1 MTKRTD
7 NRTVAK
13 IWATGKGDAQSNNG
27 QFFNRG
33 NLLFSYG
40 HHYVAGYIVPG
51 YYLPKGC
58 VTRDHMTVLVLINA
72 KKVSPT
78 TSKHTSMARQAA
90 ASLAR
95 EIPGSAPVI
104 VDVPDLNTF
113 VNKRLGGGV
122 NLSDESQTK
131 ISADFER
138 ILTSHLER
146 SGVAV
151 PSGLQAIFASNKA
164 SV

>member
-13 IWATGKGDAQSNNG
+13 IWAAGKGDAQSNNG

-33 NLLFSYG
+33 NMLFSYG
-40 HHYVAGYIVPG
+40 THYLAGYIVPDQ
-51 YYLPKGC
+51 YLPEGS
-58 VTRDHMTVLVLINA
+58 VTRDRMTVLVLINA

-78 TSKHTSMARQAA
+78 TGKHTSMARQAA

-95 EIPGSAPVI
+95 EIPGSVPVI
-104 VDVPDLNTF
+104 VNVPDLNTF
-113 VNKRLGGGV
+113 VNKRMAWGTSLH
-122 NLSDESQTK
+122 DESRAK

-138 ILTSHLER
+138 ILTNHLER

-151 PSGLQAIFASNKA
+151 PSELQAIFSSDKG